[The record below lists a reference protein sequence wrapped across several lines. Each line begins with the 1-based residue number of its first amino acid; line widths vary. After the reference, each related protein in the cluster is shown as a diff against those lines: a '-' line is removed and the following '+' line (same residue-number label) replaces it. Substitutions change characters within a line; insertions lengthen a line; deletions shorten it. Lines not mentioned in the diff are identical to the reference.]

1 MNKITFTAAGVLFVA
16 LTAFIVVR
24 TGFIRATGD
33 VAARAVIDPVSI
45 DFGDIPQGGGVVSTT
60 VRVKNIGNKPLEL
73 FRVST
78 SCGCTTA
85 TMDMSPLPSK
95 EERQLNISFDPMA
108 HPDQSG
114 PIARV
119 VYLQTS
125 DPMTPEIEID
135 ITGNVIPSE

>member
-1 MNKITFTAAGVLFVA
+1 MNKAIFTAAGVLFVTITA
-16 LTAFIVVR
+16 LIAMR
-24 TGFIRATGD
+24 TGSIRAIED
-33 VAARAVIDPVSI
+33 AAARAVIDPASI

-60 VRVKNIGNKPLEL
+60 VSVKNLGDKPLEI

-85 TMDMSPLPSK
+85 AMDTSPMQPK
-95 EERQLNISFDPMA
+95 EERPLKIDFDPMV

-114 PIARV
+114 PITRV

-125 DPMTPEIEID
+125 DPMAPEIEID
-135 ITGNVIPSE
+135 ITGNVVPSE